1 MTALRERDGRAGRV
15 ARGVLLA
22 SLLLVPATPLPAS
35 SVRPLRVYVAGE
47 SIERRNR
54 WVAPPFGFDG
64 ALNARGG
71 GAERNDNDEYGWMVP
86 LRDRLRV
93 RDPGLTIEFVGADV
107 WAGAD
112 DSPYSG
118 TYPSATPEPTS
129 AISGT
134 SIPSWLEQRRDE
146 LESRTFCYD
155 LAFASR
161 GGNDLGNDNDDE
173 YKGALKELVV
183 LLAHGSAC
191 RPDPIIVVTGHMPDD
206 QRWGG
211 PDDEYV
217 AVERHRFVERA
228 RDAVAELAAA
238 EPGIRVRFVDQ
249 YTPFLLNTPT
259 TAFPAEVWS
268 TGGIPD
274 YAKITRVGD
283 GYHPRRLASI
293 YAGELAA
300 DALDLAELRTLVS
313 PAEHRPR
320 RHLRPAS
327 PPAPPGRA
335 SSSK

>member
-1 MTALRERDGRAGRV
+1 MAGCEGDLRRRIGS
-15 ARGVLLA
+15 RGLLLA
-22 SLLLVPATPLPAS
+22 TLLLLPLAALAGPP
-35 SVRPLRVYVAGE
+35 VRPLRVYVAGE

-54 WVAPPFGFDG
+54 FVAPPFGPAG
-64 ALNARGG
+64 VLNDRGG
-71 GAERNDNDEYGWMVP
+71 GAERNDNEEYGWMVP
-86 LRDRLRV
+86 LRDRLHL

-107 WAGAD
+107 WADAD

-118 TYPSATPEPTS
+118 TYPTATAEPTS

-173 YKGALKELVV
+173 YKDQLKELIL

-191 RPDPIIVVTGHMPDD
+191 RADPIVVVTGHMPDD

-211 PDDEYV
+211 PDADYV
-217 AVERHRFVERA
+217 AIELHRFVERS

-238 EPGIRVRFVDQ
+238 EPGVRVRFADQ
-249 YTPFLLNTPT
+249 YTPFLRNTPT

-274 YAKITRVGD
+274 YAKIARVGD

-300 DALDLAELRTLVS
+300 DALDLAELRALLT
-313 PAEHRPR
+313 PASHHPR
-320 RHLRPAS
+320 RHLH
-327 PPAPPGRA
+327 PAPPLPRSASERA
-335 SSSK
+335 R